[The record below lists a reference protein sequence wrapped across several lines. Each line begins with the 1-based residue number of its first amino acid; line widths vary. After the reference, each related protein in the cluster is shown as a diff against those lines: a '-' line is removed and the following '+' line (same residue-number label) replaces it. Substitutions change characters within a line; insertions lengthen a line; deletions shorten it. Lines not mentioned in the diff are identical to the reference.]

1 MFRVWAAFQMRSPP
15 AQSEGNRHYCMSAP
29 ALTWIHPVF
38 VQTSRREI
46 RKSISNIIRS
56 YPPRSGHLWWCEYAE
71 TQPAFEMW
79 IMSMC
84 EREEVSGTV
93 CVCVW
98 CNNGLPDHM
107 WAGMSALNL
116 IHWVMCL
123 GSERLL
129 VEIGKPWPF
138 GMHMI
143 TVGFTLSKTLR
154 ACVSVVGL
162 GCVFKAGVQFM
173 KYEVRC
179 YSVSKT
185 CLNCVRDYEFKYE

>member
-1 MFRVWAAFQMRSPP
+1 MFCVWATFQMRSPP
-15 AQSEGNRHYCMSAP
+15 THPGGNRHCCMSAP
-29 ALTWIHPVF
+29 AFTWLHPVL
-38 VQTSRREI
+38 TSRCEI

-79 IMSMC
+79 IMNAC
-84 EREEVSGTV
+84 EREEVSV
-93 CVCVW
+93 CVRY
-98 CNNGLPDHM
+98 NNRLPDHM
-107 WAGMSALNL
+107 CAGMSALNL

-143 TVGFTLSKTLR
+143 TVSFTLS
-154 ACVSVVGL
+154 CVSVVGL
-162 GCVFKAGVQFM
+162 GCVFKAGGA
-173 KYEVRC
+173 
-179 YSVSKT
+179 
-185 CLNCVRDYEFKYE
+185 DYEICSDAVLFGVKNMLNYVRNYGFKYK